1 MSLHPSFHDSGAL
14 GEAGHQRWQGDGRI
28 GVLCLIPDSLSV
40 FLILY
45 FSYCA
50 QSMGGGEYYDPHFTD
65 EKTEAQKGVF
75 FSFKKQF

>member
-1 MSLHPSFHDSGAL
+1 MTQGHWERL
-14 GEAGHQRWQGDGRI
+14 GTRDGRAMEEI
-28 GVLCLIPDSLSV
+28 GVLCLIPNSWSV
-40 FLILY
+40 ALILY
-45 FSYCA
+45 FSYCV